1 MSGDRT
7 RFDPQSGLTG
17 SKPKTNRLSRS
28 FRQTQPTQTA
38 AEVDP
43 PHGHKPDFKTPTR
56 IPSRSRVS
64 GGFSGESPQ
73 NESDIQQDII
83 WDATSP
89 SPHRLGKRGK
99 KHHAGVVDISEI
111 VSRIAPEHGRPE
123 VVEPTLQQWI
133 GDSAAI
139 PCTPDIQ
146 LPKPKKKS
154 PRSNGVD
161 DLLKLAKQFDF
172 TMFRQDE
179 MEVEDMHQQSLELL
193 SEDILDFENGD
204 LNASFSPAAN
214 CEPAVDAGADVHH
227 IQPVE
232 DDLDLLFDGST
243 QHVSGSF
250 SQVSAQPSQAIPTTA
265 AAKVASGKNSAL
277 THSSTLAVPKT
288 TSANCNFDDDWDN
301 DDLLDDS
308 LLIEM
313 TQNPQNFTTP
323 THCSTQKS
331 PSEVKYHRDSH
342 TGMSQTAA
350 FKVEKENVKQ
360 RTTFKL
366 DSRPHFS
373 VGTMQTDT
381 NSRVGFGVN
390 AAENDTQQSR
400 FSVETVAQCSWKAQ
414 HLNTVK
420 AEPHKQPVSKNTA
433 VNNVSVLKMTQ
444 TFPSKPVANA
454 LNNMLATKTAQTFT
468 GNRSETASNTCTVR
482 TTQNFTNKLTP
493 NVISKPNNRAAQNF
507 THKPFSASD
516 SMNAAGVVPSHTD
529 FLDDDLDSLFSSEPV
544 WDDSA
549 DDDLLC
555 ELCEDLENQIQ
566 NADNI
571 PTKQTPAVCQR
582 PAKTWDNWSQQPA
595 NQQQRFPL
603 KQTPGQPAGGPLAPP
618 PHTSNTAAGV
628 HMARAKDPFRNSSNG
643 LSGGSGIQSA
653 AKDQFTFKKPN
664 HPVSTGSNK
673 VAGKCSAAEI
683 ELKKQQAMERR
694 RQRLQATHNVQAP
707 T

>member
-1 MSGDRT
+1 H
-7 RFDPQSGLTG
+7 
-17 SKPKTNRLSRS
+17 RLKHTHMRKIIFCVTS
-28 FRQTQPTQTA
+28 
-38 AEVDP
+38 
-43 PHGHKPDFKTPTR
+43 PDFKTPTR

-89 SPHRLGKRGK
+89 SPHRLGKRQR
-99 KHHAGVVDISEI
+99 VVDISEI

-381 NSRVGFGVN
+381 NSRVGF
-390 AAENDTQQSR
+390 
-400 FSVETVAQCSWKAQ
+400 
-414 HLNTVK
+414 VK

-618 PHTSNTAAGV
+618 PHTSNTAA
-628 HMARAKDPFRNSSNG
+628 
-643 LSGGSGIQSA
+643 
-653 AKDQFTFKKPN
+653 
-664 HPVSTGSNK
+664 